1 MSTGTG
7 TPTASTGTGTPTA
20 STSTSTGTGTPST
33 GTRAE
38 ILALGARWAAAEQA
52 GDTGALGEIAAD
64 DFRLV
69 GPFGFV
75 LDKAQWLDRY
85 RTGALATSSLIWD
98 EVEVRDFGATA
109 IAIGRHTQHASYRGQ
124 PADGQFRVT
133 HVFVRDGDR
142 WALASLHLSLGAPPP
157 RPARESES
165 LVEADDGA
173 VR

>member
-1 MSTGTG
+1 MSTGTTDTGPGPGPG
-7 TPTASTGTGTPTA
+7 TGPGTGTGSA
-20 STSTSTGTGTPST
+20 ST

-52 GDTGALGEIAAD
+52 GDTGTLGEIAASG
-64 DFRLV
+64 FRLV

-75 LDKAQWLDRY
+75 LDRAQWLDRY
-85 RTGALATSSLIWD
+85 RTGGLDTSSLVWD

-109 IAIGRHTQHASYRGQ
+109 IAIGRHTQRATYRGQ

-142 WALASLHLSLGAPPP
+142 WALASLHLSLAA
-157 RPARESES
+157 RPARPGQESES